1 MLISETRRLARGS
14 WRLVSWRTEQSLL
27 VLAAVLVAGLVALP
41 VLYLVL
47 RVAGAA
53 EALPELLLRRRVLE
67 LLANTVGFAA
77 AVTAGGLAVGVPVAW
92 LTVRSDLPGRRLW
105 SVLMALPLV
114 VPSYVGGYVYVAVLG
129 PRGMLQ
135 GALEPLF
142 GIERLPEIYGFGGAT
157 AVLVASTYP
166 YVFLS
171 ARAVLLRLDP
181 ALEEAARSMGHGAAA
196 TFWRVVLPQ
205 LRPGAAAGATLVCL
219 YALGEFGAV
228 SLLRFDTFT
237 RVIYVQY
244 QASFDRT
251 MAAALALVLVLLTG
265 AVLWLETATRGGARY
280 HRSTGGVVRPP
291 PIVRLGRWRWVA
303 LAFCALVWFWALVL
317 PVGVLLYWSVR
328 GVGPAL
334 RADVLGEAIAGSVQS
349 SALAA
354 VAAVLAALPVALLA
368 ARRRSGAAALV
379 ERLTYLG
386 YALPGIVVALAL
398 VFFGAN
404 FALFLYQTLAMLVFA
419 YVVRFLPQAVGAA
432 QAALAQVSPHLEEA
446 ARGLGRTPLR
456 AWREVT
462 LPLILP
468 GLASGAALVFLTAM
482 KELPATLLLSPIG
495 FRTLATATWS
505 AASEGLFAQ
514 AAVPALLLV
523 LCSLPP
529 LYALLGREDRR
540 GRERPAGRGPAG
552 VGGPE

>member
-1 MLISETRRLARGS
+1 
-14 WRLVSWRTEQSLL
+14 
-27 VLAAVLVAGLVALP
+27 VLAAALVAAVMLLP
-41 VLYLVL
+41 VLYLVI

-53 EALPELLLRRRVLE
+53 DALPDLLLRRRVLE
-67 LLANTVGFAA
+67 LLVGTVGFAA
-77 AVTAGGLAVGVPVAW
+77 AVMAGGLAIGVPVAW
-92 LTVRSDLPGRRLW
+92 LTVRSDLPGRRFW
-105 SVLMALPLV
+105 SVALALPLV
-114 VPSYVGGYVYVAVLG
+114 VPSYVGGYVYVAALG

-135 GALEPLF
+135 EALEPLA
-142 GIERLPEIYGFGGAT
+142 GVERLPEIYGFGGAT
-157 AVLVASTYP
+157 VVLVAFTYP

-171 ARAVLLRLDP
+171 VRAALLRLDP
-181 ALEEAARSMGHGAAA
+181 ALEEAARSMGHGPLA
-196 TFWRVVLPQ
+196 TFRRVVLPQ
-205 LRPGAAAGATLVCL
+205 LRPGAAAGAALVCL

-251 MAAALALVLVLLTG
+251 MAAALALVLVVLTG
-265 AVLWLETATRGGARY
+265 VVLALEARTRVGARY
-280 HRSTGGVVRPP
+280 HRSTGGATRPP
-291 PIVRLGRWRWVA
+291 TPVPLGRARWPA
-303 LAFCALVWFWALVL
+303 LAFCALLLLWALVL
-317 PVGVLLYWSVR
+317 PVGVLLYWFAR
-328 GVGPAL
+328 GVGPAV
-334 RADVLGEAIAGSVQS
+334 RADVLGQAIVGSVEA

-354 VAAVLAALPVALLA
+354 LAAVLAALPVAILA
-368 ARRRSGAAALV
+368 ARGPSRAAVVV
-379 ERLTYLG
+379 ERLTYVG

-404 FALFLYQTLAMLVFA
+404 FAPFLYQTLAMLVLA

-432 QAALAQVSPHLEEA
+432 GAALAQVSPHLEEA
-446 ARGLGRTPLR
+446 ARGLGRTPGR

-529 LYALLGREDRR
+529 LYALLGREELRARQRTAD
-540 GRERPAGRGPAG
+540 ERPPALVGPD
-552 VGGPE
+552 